1 MCSTGEHDGDNS
13 EGFLVKP
20 SRVVLLV
27 GEIDEWWARNAQHAL
42 YTLTTTPADTAPIT
56 VVINSGGGSVYEAH
70 GMYDT
75 IRMLRADN
83 IEVHGRVHGHAM
95 SAAVLILQACTTRTI
110 TEYGMLMVHGAVNVT
125 RGDAREM
132 EAERDAS
139 NKLIEIQARLLE
151 ERTGRDWHE
160 LLRDQLPHY
169 YTAEEALSMGLVDSV
184 V

>member
-1 MCSTGEHDGDNS
+1 MGDDS
-13 EGFLVKP
+13 GDGFLVKS

-27 GEIDEWWARNAQHAL
+27 GEIDEWWARNAQHAV
-42 YTLTTTPADTAPIT
+42 YTLAAADTQPIT
-56 VVINSGGGSVYEAH
+56 VVINSDGGSVYEAH
-70 GMYDT
+70 GVCDT
-75 IRMLRADN
+75 IRGVRKGGVD
-83 IEVHGRVHGHAM
+83 IRGVVHGHAM

-151 ERTGRDWHE
+151 ERTGRDWRE

-169 YTAEEALSMGLVDSV
+169 YTAGEALAMGLVDTIV
-184 V
+184 